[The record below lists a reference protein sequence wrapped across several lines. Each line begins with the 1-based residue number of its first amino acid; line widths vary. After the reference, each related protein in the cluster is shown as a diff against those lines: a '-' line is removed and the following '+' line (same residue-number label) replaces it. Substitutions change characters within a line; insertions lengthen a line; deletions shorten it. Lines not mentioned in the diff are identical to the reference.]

1 MPSIDFTELRA
12 AISMS
17 SVLDLLGFAATE
29 RIGDQLRGPCPLH
42 GTNSSTSRSFSVN
55 PRKNSYRCFRC
66 GRSGNQLELWAAA
79 KGLPIYDAALDLC
92 QRLNVPVPTRKP
104 QAYGGTKAGESEKRN
119 P

>member
-1 MPSIDFTELRA
+1 MHFDRRWTRAYTGDA

-29 RIGDQLRGPCPLH
+29 RSGDQLRGPCPLH
-42 GTNSSTSRSFSVN
+42 GSSSSTSRSFSVN

-66 GRSGNQLELWAAA
+66 GRSG
-79 KGLPIYDAALDLC
+79 IYDAALDLC

-104 QAYGGTKAGESEKRN
+104 EPHGRTNAGESEKRN